1 MLMDLLIK
9 GEIINCK
16 DLGSNAIAL
25 QKKIRSDK
33 KMFFI

>member
-1 MLMDLLIK
+1 MNLLIK
-9 GEIINCK
+9 GEIFNCK

-25 QKKIRSDK
+25 QKKTRSDK

>member
-1 MLMDLLIK
+1 MNLLITGK
-9 GEIINCK
+9 IFNCI

-25 QKKIRSDK
+25 QKKTRSDK